1 MGDFVFKDI
10 IRSKNGEYLLQ
21 TANSVYQHR
30 IVSSFFKNGSL
41 IDSKQKEYDEN
52 IGDDALL
59 SITRSFHEEA
69 KEEVQALLQ
78 MVEKLADSEHAE
90 TKNLLGLAFF
100 RKGMYDE
107 AINQFE
113 DAIVISP
120 DNSVIYDNLGRAY
133 LSTGKVDEAI
143 AVLERA
149 IELSPNF
156 ADFHNDLGLAYLE
169 KQQCKKAVEQFEKAI
184 DINAYYA
191 DAYYNL
197 AIAYILNAH
206 SREDFSLS
214 VNIYSKVME
223 NIEKAARINPNLNN
237 EYSQKGRDFLR
248 SENYEN
254 AIAAFEKAKSA
265 QASSPDTSFILDF
278 YLQVIADGT
287 AMKSSTIWRHIR
299 QLEELVKKYP
309 NYADLYNDLGVAY
322 VVMSK
327 HVNGKAIEYFKKSM
341 ELNPNFERAKKNK
354 RLAEY
359 DSKGMQLLF
368 DAILK
373 KPRN

>member
-10 IRSKNGEYLLQ
+10 IHSKNGEYLLQ
-21 TANSVYQHR
+21 TANSIYQHR
-30 IVSSFFKNGSL
+30 IISSFFKNGSL
-41 IDSKQKEYDEN
+41 IDSKHKEYDEN
-52 IGDDALL
+52 ISDDALL
-59 SITRSFHEEA
+59 NITRLFHEEA
-69 KEEVQALLQ
+69 KEEIKSLLQ
-78 MVEKLADSEHAE
+78 MVQKLADSEHAE
-90 TKNLLGLAFF
+90 TKNLLGLAFV

-107 AINQFE
+107 AISQFE
-113 DAIVISP
+113 DSIVINP
-120 DNSVIYDNLGRAY
+120 NNSVIYDNLGRAY
-133 LSTGKVDEAI
+133 LSVGKVDEAI
-143 AVLERA
+143 AVLEKA

-169 KQQCKKAVEQFEKAI
+169 KKQCKRAVDQFERAI

-191 DAYYNL
+191 EAYYNL

-237 EYSQKGRDFLR
+237 EYSKKGQEFLR
-248 SENYEN
+248 NQNYEN
-254 AIAAFEKAKSA
+254 AIEAFEKAKSV
-265 QASSPDTSFILDF
+265 QASSPETSFILDF
-278 YLQVIADGT
+278 YLQVISDGS
-287 AMKSSTIWRHIR
+287 AMKSATIWRHIR

-327 HVNGKAIEYFKKSM
+327 HVNNKATEYFKRSM
-341 ELNPNFERAKKNK
+341 QLNPNFERAKKNK